1 VKKLLLLTII
11 LNTLLFAQELKITA
25 DSFKADE
32 EKGVSVFKGNVQI
45 HKKNDDLNAS
55 VVTIYTDKKRK
66 PTKFVAVGNVSFI
79 VETKESA
86 VYSGSAGKVIYL
98 PNKKEY
104 YFYDNVHL
112 KQLNEKKEIQ
122 GDEVILNTNDGKAY
136 AKGLKKKPVIMIFDI
151 ADEE

>member
-1 VKKLLLLTII
+1 VKKLLLLTTM
-11 LNTLLFAQELKITA
+11 LNTLLFSQELKITA

-32 EKGVSVFKGNVQI
+32 KKGISVFRGNVKI

-55 VVTIYTDKKRK
+55 VVTIYTNEKKE

-86 VYSGSAGKVIYL
+86 IYSGVAGKVIYI
-98 PNKKEY
+98 PSKKEY

-136 AKGLKKKPVIMIFDI
+136 AKGLEKKPVIMIFDI